1 MLRSGSFQYSV
12 SISALLLFSLQISL
26 YLFLFTKDGCAGSV
40 NGCPNGDEPKAR
52 ATLFLLE
59 CTDEAGQDHMD
70 LPKE

>member
-1 MLRSGSFQYSV
+1 M
-12 SISALLLFSLQISL
+12 
-26 YLFLFTKDGCAGSV
+26 

-52 ATLFLLE
+52 ATLFLSE